1 MGIAGYSEINLDLNK
16 PLVKYEI
23 TYFDKNSKLS
33 MSASKTTVTTSKYK
47 RGGTI
52 TLARGKWA
60 ERVIKKGQ
68 DSLGRWSYITLIGKG
83 GKLVKIVTTYRVCK
97 KSKTEGKCTI
107 RIHQEKDL
115 IDNKKKILDP
125 R

>member
-23 TYFDKNSKLS
+23 ITITKDFDKNSKLT

-52 TLARGKWA
+52 TLARGNWA
-60 ERVIKKGQ
+60 GRVIKK
-68 DSLGRWSYITLIGKG
+68 DKTVLAG
-83 GKLVKIVTTYRVCK
+83 GHISHL
-97 KSKTEGKCTI
+97 
-107 RIHQEKDL
+107 
-115 IDNKKKILDP
+115 
-125 R
+125 